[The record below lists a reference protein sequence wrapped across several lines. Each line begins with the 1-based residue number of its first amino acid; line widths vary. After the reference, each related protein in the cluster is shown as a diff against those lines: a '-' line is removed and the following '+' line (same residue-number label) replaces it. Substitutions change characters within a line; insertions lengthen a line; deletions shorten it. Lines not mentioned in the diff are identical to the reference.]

1 MTRAVVMCLFAAA
14 LALGVVYVPATAQAE
29 DTTSTMRGFRVES
42 GLRPHGV
49 GPALEG
55 YIVND
60 GPLRLTNVRLR
71 VDVLGADGTLV
82 THASGWVF
90 GDVTPGGRGYFLVPI
105 SAVGASYRVTV
116 LSFDVVSGGS

>member
-1 MTRAVVMCLFAAA
+1 MTRAVAYDPVAADYHQGRTSRGKLLCLFAAA
-14 LALGVVYVPATAQAE
+14 LALGVVFVTATAQAQ

-42 GLRPHGV
+42 GLRPHGG

-82 THASGWVF
+82 TH
-90 GDVTPGGRGYFLVPI
+90 T
-105 SAVGASYRVTV
+105 
-116 LSFDVVSGGS
+116 